1 MFLARR
7 FVAGITAEEALPK
20 VLELN
25 RRGIKATLA
34 VLGES
39 VTRREESLAATDQ
52 FIHLLDLIREQGA
65 DSNISLKLT
74 QLGLDI
80 DEEFCFDNAS
90 RILEKAAVG
99 DNFVRIDMEAAKYT
113 QPTLDMLHRL
123 RERHRN
129 VGVVVQ
135 AMLLRT
141 RDDVRDLIRKGVRM
155 RLCKGAYK
163 FPGSIAHLKKAAIAE
178 AFHASAAEM
187 LESGIY
193 HGFATHEEALV
204 QWVLDFVERE
214 GVDPASFEFQMLY
227 GMRGNR
233 QARLAADGYNVRC
246 YVPFGTHWL
255 PYFSRRLRERK
266 ENVFFVLRNL
276 FSQD

>member
-25 RRGIKATLA
+25 RRGIKATMT

-39 VTRREESLAATDQ
+39 VTKREESLAARDE
-52 FIHLLDLIREQGA
+52 FIHLLDLIRDQGA
-65 DSNISLKLT
+65 DSNISVKLT

-80 DEEFCFDNAS
+80 DEQFCFDNTA
-90 RILEKAAVG
+90 RVLEKAAEG

-113 QPTLDMLHRL
+113 QPTLDMLDRL
-123 RERHRN
+123 REVHPN
-129 VGVVVQ
+129 VGVVIQ
-135 AMLLRT
+135 SMLFRS
-141 RDDVRDLIRKGVRM
+141 REDVRNLIAKGVGM

-163 FPGSIAHLKKAAIAE
+163 FPASIAHLKKEAIAE
-178 AFHASAAEM
+178 AFRESAAEM
-187 LESGIY
+187 LVSGIY
-193 HGFATHEEALV
+193 HGFATHDESLV
-204 QWVLDFVERE
+204 RWILDFVKRE
-214 GVDPASFEFQMLY
+214 GVDPAAFEFQMLY

-246 YVPFGTHWL
+246 YVPYGTHWF

-276 FSQD
+276 FTQD